1 MNKQRCPNCD
11 GYGYLI
17 ALSGGGEEVKCHVC
31 NGTGIIEIKEEK

>member
-17 ALSGGGEEVKCHVC
+17 ALSGGEEVKCHVC